1 MGKLAVKT
9 GCDIMQG
16 KKPEN
21 PMILMP
27 SHLVT
32 RENVGSYKGWTH

>member
-1 MGKLAVKT
+1 
-9 GCDIMQG
+9 MQG

-21 PMILMP
+21 PMILMA

-32 RENVGSYKGWTH
+32 RDNVASYQGWSR